1 MSPRNHLSLQKNTE
15 NRVTFNDLN
24 LSTPLNNA
32 LVNLGFEYPTPIQQ
46 ACFSLVLSGK
56 DTVGIAQTGTGKTFA
71 YLLPLLRL
79 LPFSDQRAPRIL
91 IVVPTRELVLQVVD
105 EIAKLTTY
113 MNVRFAGVYGGTN
126 INTQKKLVY
135 EGMDI
140 LVATP
145 GRLLDLALTGVL
157 SIKSIQKFVIDE
169 VDEMLNL
176 GFRPQLISILE
187 ILPEKRQ
194 NIMFS
199 ATLTPEVETVINAF
213 FNHPEQV
220 VIAPHGT
227 PLDQIVQQAYEA
239 PNFYTKVNLIR
250 HLLKTDSTME
260 KVLVFTGSKRI
271 ADRLQEQLTG
281 FLEHKPGVLHSN
293 KSQNNRFE
301 TLKKFENGKIKVLI
315 TTDIMARGLDIADV
329 SHVINFS
336 MPTLPE
342 DYIHR
347 IGRTGRADKDGVAIS
362 FINEIEKASQAD
374 VETLMK
380 KPIPMLPFP
389 EEVAISTVTAEEERP
404 APAYDKPYLVNPTR
418 RKNTGAFQEKS
429 AKNQKVNSG
438 GAGRKEKKRKAKGRT
453 KK

>member
-1 MSPRNHLSLQKNTE
+1 M
-15 NRVTFNDLN
+15 TFNDLN

-32 LVNLGFEYPTPIQQ
+32 LIDLGFEYPTPIQQ
-46 ACFSLVLSGK
+46 ACFSLILSGK
-56 DTVGIAQTGTGKTFA
+56 DTVGVAQTGTGKTFA

-79 LPFSDQRAPRIL
+79 LPYSDQRAPRVL
-91 IVVPTRELVLQVVD
+91 IVVPTRELVIQVED
-105 EIAKLTTY
+105 EIRKLTTY
-113 MNVRFAGVYGGTN
+113 MNVRHAGVYGGTN

-157 SIKSIQKFVIDE
+157 SIKSVQKFVIDE
-169 VDEMLNL
+169 VDEMFNL
-176 GFRPQLISILE
+176 GFRPQVMSIME

-199 ATLTPEVETVINAF
+199 ATLTREVETVINTF

-227 PLDQIVQQAYEA
+227 PLDQIVQQAYDV
-239 PNFYTKVNLIR
+239 PNFYTKVNLIK
-250 HLLKTDSTME
+250 HLLATDSSME
-260 KVLVFTGSKRI
+260 KVLVFTGSKRL
-271 ADRLQEQLTG
+271 ADRLAEELTG
-281 FLEHKPGVLHSN
+281 YLDIKPGVLHSN

-301 TLKKFENGKIKVLI
+301 TLKKFENGKLKILI
-315 TTDIMARGLDIADV
+315 TTDIMARGLDISDV

-336 MPTLPE
+336 LPTLPE

-347 IGRTGRADKDGVAIS
+347 IGRTGRADKEGVAIS
-362 FINEIEKASQAD
+362 FINKIEKESQGD
-374 VETLMK
+374 IEQLMK

-389 EEVAISTVTAEEERP
+389 VEVAISTITTEEEKP
-404 APAYDKPYLVNPTR
+404 AALYDKPYLVNPSR
-418 RKNTGAFQEKS
+418 KKNTGAFHEKS
-429 AKNQKVNSG
+429 AKNQQVNSG
-438 GAGRKEKKRKAKGRT
+438 GAGRKEKKRKAAIRKRM
-453 KK
+453 

>member
-1 MSPRNHLSLQKNTE
+1 M
-15 NRVTFNDLN
+15 TFNDLN

-32 LVNLGFEYPTPIQQ
+32 LIDLGFEYPTPIQQ
-46 ACFSLVLSGK
+46 ACFSLILSGK
-56 DTVGIAQTGTGKTFA
+56 DTVGVAQTGTGKTFA

-79 LPFSDQRAPRIL
+79 LPYSDQRAPRVL
-91 IVVPTRELVLQVVD
+91 IVVPTRELVIQVED
-105 EIAKLTTY
+105 EIRKLTTY
-113 MNVRFAGVYGGTN
+113 MNVRHAGVYGGTN

-157 SIKSIQKFVIDE
+157 SIKSVQKFVIDE
-169 VDEMLNL
+169 VDEMFNL
-176 GFRPQLISILE
+176 GFRPQVMSIME

-199 ATLTPEVETVINAF
+199 ATLTREVETVINTF

-227 PLDQIVQQAYEA
+227 PLDQIVQQAYDV
-239 PNFYTKVNLIR
+239 PNFYTKVNLIK
-250 HLLKTDSTME
+250 HLLATDSSME
-260 KVLVFTGSKRI
+260 KVLVFTGSKRL
-271 ADRLQEQLTG
+271 ADRLAEELTG
-281 FLEHKPGVLHSN
+281 YLDIKPGVLHSN

-301 TLKKFENGKIKVLI
+301 TLKKFENGKLKILI
-315 TTDIMARGLDIADV
+315 TTDIMARGLDISDV

-336 MPTLPE
+336 LPTLPE

-347 IGRTGRADKDGVAIS
+347 IGRTGRADKEGVAIS
-362 FINEIEKASQAD
+362 FINKIEKESQGD
-374 VETLMK
+374 IEQLMK

-389 EEVAISTVTAEEERP
+389 VEVAISTITTGEEKP
-404 APAYDKPYLVNPTR
+404 AALYDKPYLVNPSR
-418 RKNTGAFQEKS
+418 KKNTGAFHEKS
-429 AKNQKVNSG
+429 AKNQQVNSG
-438 GAGRKEKKRKAKGRT
+438 GAGRKEKKRKAAIRKRM
-453 KK
+453 

>member
-1 MSPRNHLSLQKNTE
+1 
-15 NRVTFNDLN
+15 VTFNDLN

-32 LVNLGFEYPTPIQQ
+32 LIDLGFEYPTPIQQ
-46 ACFSLVLSGK
+46 ACFSLILSGK
-56 DTVGIAQTGTGKTFA
+56 DTVGVAQTGTGKTFA

-79 LPFSDQRAPRIL
+79 LPYSDQRAPRVL
-91 IVVPTRELVLQVVD
+91 IVVPTRELVIQVED
-105 EIAKLTTY
+105 EIRKLTTY
-113 MNVRFAGVYGGTN
+113 MNVRHAGVYGGTN

-157 SIKSIQKFVIDE
+157 SIKSVQKFVIDE
-169 VDEMLNL
+169 VDEMFNL
-176 GFRPQLISILE
+176 GFRPQVMSIME

-199 ATLTPEVETVINAF
+199 ATLTREVETVINTF

-227 PLDQIVQQAYEA
+227 PLDQIVQQAYDV
-239 PNFYTKVNLIR
+239 PNFYTKVNLIK
-250 HLLKTDSTME
+250 HLLATDSSME
-260 KVLVFTGSKRI
+260 KVLVFTGSKRL
-271 ADRLQEQLTG
+271 ADRLAEELTG
-281 FLEHKPGVLHSN
+281 YLDIKPGVLHSN

-301 TLKKFENGKIKVLI
+301 TLKKFENGKLKILI
-315 TTDIMARGLDIADV
+315 TTDIMARGLDISDV

-336 MPTLPE
+336 LPTLPE

-347 IGRTGRADKDGVAIS
+347 IGRTGRADKEGVAIS
-362 FINEIEKASQAD
+362 FINKIEKESQGD
-374 VETLMK
+374 IEQLMK

-389 EEVAISTVTAEEERP
+389 VEVAISTITTEEEKP
-404 APAYDKPYLVNPTR
+404 AALYDKPYLVNPSR
-418 RKNTGAFQEKS
+418 KKNTGAFHEKS
-429 AKNQKVNSG
+429 AKNQQVNSG
-438 GAGRKEKKRKAKGRT
+438 GAGRKEKKRKAAIRKRM
-453 KK
+453 